1 MLSTEC
7 PLLRYSFSTYLYLY
21 TCTIMYKYTGLVN
34 PNTYVYKIHLLS
46 FLECMSYVCA
56 AAKECVPGINKTP
69 QDVADMVSNKL
80 M

>member
-1 MLSTEC
+1 
-7 PLLRYSFSTYLYLY
+7 
-21 TCTIMYKYTGLVN
+21 MYKYTGLVN
-34 PNTYVYKIHLLS
+34 PNTYIYKIHLLS

-56 AAKECVPGINKTP
+56 AAKECVPDINKTP